1 MWSETQVDTVRGSCE
16 VSEWHGNDVHFS
28 TTSKAEDKT
37 TRTFEVARP
46 QITPPERQPQPI
58 LLRRRN
64 VASLVFGGVSESGY
78 GIFVI

>member
-1 MWSETQVDTVRGSCE
+1 MSWFEIKQQGRTVWSETQVDTVRGSCE

-28 TTSKAEDKT
+28 TTSKAEEKT

-58 LLRRRN
+58 LLR
-64 VASLVFGGVSESGY
+64 E
-78 GIFVI
+78 GI